1 VAWFLTWVTEKEQTM
16 VTEYVDYL
24 ILGDEHHGEIYSDI
38 KTHTLQV
45 RPKYA
50 VYSVSGDAPAAQQRV
65 VNYNVHEYPAQ
76 DGRFYL
82 VATNYPLADFDVE
95 EALIKSRIHP
105 LRS

>member
-1 VAWFLTWVTEKEQTM
+1 MAN
-16 VTEYVDYL
+16 EYVDYL
-24 ILGDEHHGEIYSDI
+24 ILGDEHHGEIHRDI
-38 KTHTLQV
+38 KSHSLRV
-45 RPKYA
+45 RSKYA
-50 VYSVSGDAPAAQQRV
+50 ACSVRGDTSAEQPKM

-95 EALIKSRIHP
+95 DALVKSRIHP